1 MKNEHGITLISL
13 IVYILVFSL
22 IIGILASMSSY
33 IFGNLDNINS
43 GTYSSEEFNK
53 FNLSFI
59 QEVKNNSGANIMSE
73 NGNVRIVFENG
84 VNFNY
89 VKNEKSIYRNKVKIA
104 EKIVTFSAEDT
115 TINNKNVLKV
125 IIGTGKDEADFGKT
139 INYVL
144 KYW

>member
-1 MKNEHGITLISL
+1 
-13 IVYILVFSL
+13 
-22 IIGILASMSSY
+22 MSSY

-59 QEVKNNSGANIMSE
+59 QEVKNNGDANIMSE